1 MLRIMVDESVTYS
14 VDAVDIV
21 LKFGLF
27 LGAIFQIVAI
37 LSILVLPRRT
47 SDKVNYYMSCFYTCF
62 YSKYV
67 SNTHRSITHGTKGA
81 ETHT

>member
-1 MLRIMVDESVTYS
+1 MVDESVTYS
-14 VDAVDIV
+14 VDTVDIV

-47 SDKVNYYMSCFYTCF
+47 SDKELQESV
-62 YSKYV
+62 
-67 SNTHRSITHGTKGA
+67 A
-81 ETHT
+81 ETDDIDVAEVQLSQSQVKRPKQEKKKKK